1 MSIFGICAL
10 IYVLMGII
18 ATVYML
24 LVWLPKH
31 PLSPLV
37 CHLMGGRTAFI
48 ISGILL
54 MQILWLPSIVLGL
67 IRYIKSKIR

>member
-18 ATVYML
+18 ATVYVI
-24 LVWLPKH
+24 LVWVPNH

-37 CHLMGGRTAFI
+37 CRLMGGRRAFI
-48 ISGILL
+48 ISLILI

-67 IRYIKSKIR
+67 IRCIRSKVR

>member
-10 IYVLMGII
+10 IYVLMGIT
-18 ATVYML
+18 ATVYVL
-24 LVWLPKH
+24 LVWVPNH

-37 CHLMGGRTAFI
+37 CRLMGGRKAFI
-48 ISGILL
+48 ISMVLL
-54 MQILWLPSIVLGL
+54 GQILWLPSIVFGL